1 MPGLKAGHDGAG
13 RVAFARLRACL
24 RREPPR
30 GADTHALPRHLAD
43 VEAARAAIAGH
54 VIRTPLVESPR
65 LSALTGAR
73 VFVKY
78 ENMQATASFK
88 ERGAANGCPC

>member
-1 MPGLKAGHDGAG
+1 MP
-13 RVAFARLRACL
+13 F
-24 RREPPR
+24 PI
-30 GADTHALPRHLAD
+30 TLAD

-88 ERGAANGCPC
+88 ERGAANRLSLLSADERGAG